1 MKGNIKEAMQKFS
14 RSAIMPIKFMAVM
27 GLFLA
32 IAVIMQLEFMPTF
45 IQTFGT
51 LIKTMMDSM
60 MNNLAIVFCVG
71 IASSMANKKKVE
83 AGLLSL
89 IVFLFFLAANNA
101 WLSLNGMLA
110 EEGVMGLFG
119 TGQGIVL
126 GFQVV
131 DMNIFLG
138 MILGCLTAYIHNKF
152 SDIEFIDLF
161 SIYGGSRFTFI
172 LMIPVTLFLAVSLCY
187 LWPVVNGWI
196 ASLSNVILTAGLFGV
211 FIYAFGNRFLIPT
224 GLHHLLWMPFCFTA
238 LGGTAEI
245 GGQMYSGAVNIF
257 YAEMANAGTITSL
270 DPSLRFATFG
280 FVKIFGSIAVG
291 LALIHCAKKEKKEEV
306 KGMIVPSMFVGAVA
320 GITEP
325 LDFSFL
331 FASPLLW
338 FVHSLLTAISEVIL
352 WAIGARTY
360 MMYGLIDTVV
370 SNSVISPTLTKFYL
384 VIIVGLLM
392 SIVWYATFV
401 ILIKKLNLKT
411 PGREEVVATTTGVV
425 VGLDQNANP
434 VGGDSLLSDR
444 NTTQDVALVIKGLG
458 GEENIET
465 VTNCFT
471 RLRVNVKDVKK
482 VNEDTLKQCSQQK
495 GVVTSGNN
503 VQVIIGM
510 GVTTFKEAVCDVLG
524 IEE

>member
-1 MKGNIKEAMQKFS
+1 MGTKTKEAMQKFS

-32 IAVIMQLEFMPTF
+32 VAVILQLEFMPSF
-45 IQTFGT
+45 IQTLGL
-51 LIKTMMDSM
+51 LIKTMMDAM
-60 MNNLAIVFCVG
+60 MNNLAIIFCVG

-101 WLSLNGMLA
+101 WLSLNGLIA

-119 TGQGIVL
+119 TGQGMVL

-131 DMNIFLG
+131 DMNVFLG
-138 MILGCLTAYIHNKF
+138 MLLGCITAYIHNKF
-152 SDIEFIDLF
+152 SDIEFIDLL
-161 SIYGGSRFTFI
+161 SIYGGSRFSFI
-172 LMIPVTLFLAVSLCY
+172 VMIPITLLLAISLCY
-187 LWPVVNGWI
+187 IWPVVNDWI
-196 ASLSNVILTAGLFGV
+196 NSLSNVILTAGLFGV

-245 GGQMYSGAVNIF
+245 GGKMYSGAVNIF

-280 FVKIFGSIAVG
+280 FVKIFGSIAIG
-291 LALIHCAKKEKKEEV
+291 LALIHCAKKERKEEV
-306 KGMIVPSMFVGAVA
+306 KGMILPSIFVGSVA
-320 GITEP
+320 GVTEP

-338 FVHSLLTAISEVIL
+338 LVNSLLAAISEVIL
-352 WAIGARTY
+352 WSIGARTY
-360 MMYGLIDTVV
+360 MLYGLIDTVI
-370 SNSVISPTLTKFYL
+370 SNSVIPANLSKFYL
-384 VIIVGLLM
+384 VIIVGLIM
-392 SIVWYATFV
+392 GIIWYFTFV
-401 ILIKKLNLKT
+401 YLIKKFNLKT
-411 PGREEVVATTTGVV
+411 PGREDIAVTTNGMGVTIESDKKQQTTGT
-425 VGLDQNANP
+425 NASNEIREE
-434 VGGDSLLSDR
+434 DINL
-444 NTTQDVALVIKGLG
+444 IIEGLG
-458 GEENIET
+458 GSENIEN

-471 RLRVNVKDVKK
+471 RLRVTVTEQSK
-482 VNEDTLKQCSQQK
+482 VNEEQLKQCSQQK
-495 GVVTSGNN
+495 GVVINGNN

-510 GVTTFKEAVCDVLG
+510 GVPVFKEAVCEELG
-524 IEE
+524 IVE